1 MVGRSTEAR
10 ELLAL
15 SGVTKVFPNGTQAL
29 RGVDLAAGSNSIRG
43 LVGANGAGKSTLV
56 KIMSG
61 ATAPSQGE
69 IRWREQS
76 RSWAKPAEAL
86 KAGIATVHQHPQL
99 VPTLSVLENVCL
111 AHPGGPIWHG
121 GRELLNLYEL
131 FDAVEYELDPNALV
145 GDLSIGDRQMVAIL
159 QAISQRPEL
168 LILDEPTASLSMSER
183 EILHRVM
190 RRLRDQGTGLVFV
203 SHLLDEVMALTDS
216 VTVLRDGRVV
226 LDETTVEIS
235 HDELVRAI
243 VGREI
248 QRLEDANLKR
258 VGTHATDVEPA
269 MRVRGVSARAGARNI
284 SFDVALGEVVGLAGL
299 LGSGRSEIL
308 HAVYGSDTRLAGSV
322 TVHGRSVRCSP
333 VAAVRAGMALVPE
346 DRGQQGLI
354 RDWEVWRNISLPGLA
369 RHSHWSIFPRRA
381 EELERAELAVKELG
395 IQPPSAY
402 TLADELSGG
411 NAQKTV
417 FAKWLHEGV
426 RVLLL
431 DEPTAGID
439 IGAKR
444 DIQLLIRNL
453 TESGASVVVV
463 DSEFRELLAMADRV
477 LVVRRGRV
485 VAERQSHMT
494 SEGELLALASGLT
507 TAEDRPNGY

>member
-1 MVGRSTEAR
+1 MVASSTETR

-61 ATAPSQGE
+61 ATPPSQGE
-69 IRWREQS
+69 IRWRAQS

-111 AHPGGPIWHG
+111 AHPGGPMWRG
-121 GRELLNLYEL
+121 ALQLSNLLEL
-131 FDAVEYELDPNALV
+131 FDAVEYELDPNAVV
-145 GDLSIGDRQMVAIL
+145 GDLAIGDRQMVAIL
-159 QAISQRPEL
+159 QAISQRPDL

-203 SHLLDEVMALTDS
+203 SHLLDEVMELTDA

-226 LDETTVEIS
+226 LDATTTDLG
-235 HDELVRAI
+235 HDELVTAI

-258 VGTHATDVEPA
+258 VSERSTAAAPSVE
-269 MRVRGVSARAGARNI
+269 VRGVSSRAGATDI
-284 SFDVALGEVVGLAGL
+284 SFDLGPGEVVGLAGL

-308 HAVYGSDTRLAGSV
+308 HAIYGSDPRLSGTV
-322 TVHGRSVRCSP
+322 KVHGRAVRCNP

-369 RHSHWSIFPRRA
+369 RHSSWSVFPRRN
-381 EELERAELAVKELG
+381 EELERAETAVDELG
-395 IQPPSAY
+395 IQPPSVY

-417 FAKWLHEGV
+417 FAKWLHKGV

-444 DIQLLIRNL
+444 DIQLLIRRL
-453 TESGASVVVV
+453 TDGGVSIVVV

-477 LVVRRGRV
+477 LVVRRGRII
-485 VAERQSHMT
+485 AERQSHMT
-494 SEGELLALASGLT
+494 TEGELLALASGLT
-507 TAEDRPNGY
+507 TTED